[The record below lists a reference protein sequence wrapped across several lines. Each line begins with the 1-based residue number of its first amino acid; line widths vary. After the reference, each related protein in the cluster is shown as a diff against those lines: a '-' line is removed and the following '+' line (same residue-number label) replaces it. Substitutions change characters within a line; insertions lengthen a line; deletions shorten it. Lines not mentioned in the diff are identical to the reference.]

1 MGLSAI
7 KEEQT
12 MDKNDNNQ
20 PADFELVHS
29 YSRKQALEDGVLI
42 DVTETAREAGFR
54 YPVALTAAAYAEYVA
69 VPDGVTGQ
77 DIQGRL
83 WDMLW
88 MLLNAIRRGG
98 DTDRVPFELYVRN
111 SDRRPAKLVRL
122 VGHCGPGDDL
132 EPVITVMLPGED

>member
-12 MDKNDNNQ
+12 MEKNDNNQ

-54 YPVALTAAAYAEYVA
+54 YPVALTAAVYAQYVE
-69 VPDGVTGQ
+69 VPEEVSGQ

-83 WDMLW
+83 WDVLW
-88 MLLNAIRRGG
+88 MLLNAIRRGD

-111 SDRRPAKLVRL
+111 SDRRAAELVRL
-122 VGHCGPGDDL
+122 VGHCGPGDEL